1 MACELF
7 LQTRATD
14 LDRSAPLRA
23 INLLKPGTSRR
34 LIAGPAICRN
44 RDIRLCRN

>member
-1 MACELF
+1 MRII

-23 INLLKPGTSRR
+23 INLLKSGTSRR
-34 LIAGPAICRN
+34 FVAGPGIYRN